1 MATRAFSIEDGNLAT
16 KSILTTQKRT
26 YKDIDLSFAKK
37 TTGEIF
43 KKTDAAAVK
52 QAVKNVLLTSRLEKP
67 FNPDFGAGLNRFLFD
82 LNTNF
87 DRFEIEDAIV
97 STLARTEPRARV
109 IDIDPVILP
118 DDYTVNITVK
128 FRVLSTDTIE
138 QVTVS
143 LTRLR

>member
-67 FNPDFGAGLNRFLFD
+67 FNPDFGAGLNRFYL
-82 LNTNF
+82 
-87 DRFEIEDAIV
+87 I
-97 STLARTEPRARV
+97 
-109 IDIDPVILP
+109 
-118 DDYTVNITVK
+118 
-128 FRVLSTDTIE
+128 
-138 QVTVS
+138 
-143 LTRLR
+143 

>member
-16 KSILTTQKRT
+16 KSIITSQKRT

-37 TTGEIF
+37 ASGEIF
-43 KKTDAAAVK
+43 KKTDAGAVK

-82 LNTNF
+82 LDTNF
-87 DRFEIEDAIV
+87 DRFEVEDAIV
-97 STLARTEPRARV
+97 STLARVEPRARV
-109 IDIDPVILP
+109 IDVDAVNVP
-118 DDYTVNITVK
+118 DQYTVNITVK
-128 FRVLSTDTIE
+128 FKVLSTDTIE

>member
-87 DRFEIEDAIV
+87 DRFEVEDAIV

-109 IDIDPVILP
+109 IDIDSVILP
-118 DDYTVNITVK
+118 DEHTVNITVK
-128 FRVLSTDTIE
+128 FRVLSTDTVE

>member
-1 MATRAFSIEDGNLAT
+1 MARRAFSIEDGNIAT
-16 KSILTTQKRT
+16 KTFLTSQART

-82 LNTNF
+82 LDTTF
-87 DRFEIEDAIV
+87 DRFEVEDAIV
-97 STLARTEPRARV
+97 STLARVEPRARV
-109 IDIDPVILP
+109 IDIDAVILA

>member
-1 MATRAFSIEDGNLAT
+1 M
-16 KSILTTQKRT
+16 
-26 YKDIDLSFAKK
+26 SFAKK

-82 LNTNF
+82 LDTTF
-87 DRFEIEDAIV
+87 DRFEVEDAIV
-97 STLARTEPRARV
+97 STLARVEPRARV
-109 IDIDPVILP
+109 IDIDSVISP
-118 DDYTVNITVK
+118 DQHSVNITVK
-128 FRVLSTDTIE
+128 FRVFSTDTIE

>member
-26 YKDIDLSFAKK
+26 YKDVDLSFAKK

-109 IDIDPVILP
+109 IDIDAVILP
-118 DDYTVNITVK
+118 DDYTVNISVK

>member
-1 MATRAFSIEDGNLAT
+1 MATRAFSMEDGNLAT
-16 KSILTTQKRT
+16 KSILATQKRT

-82 LNTNF
+82 LNSKDYKSWAKGLKKAGYAT
-87 DRFEIEDAIV
+87 DPDYSEKLISLIERF
-97 STLARTEPRARV
+97 
-109 IDIDPVILP
+109 
-118 DDYTVNITVK
+118 N
-128 FRVLSTDTIE
+128 LSQLD
-138 QVTVS
+138 
-143 LTRLR
+143 

>member
-16 KSILTTQKRT
+16 ESILTTQKRT

-109 IDIDPVILP
+109 IDIDAVILP

>member
-1 MATRAFSIEDGNLAT
+1 MATRAFSIEDGNLAI
-16 KSILTTQKRT
+16 KSIRTTQKRT

-82 LNTNF
+82 LNTTF
-87 DRFEIEDAIV
+87 DRFEVEDAIV

-109 IDIDPVILP
+109 IDIDSVILP

>member
-26 YKDIDLSFAKK
+26 DKDIDLSFAKK

-67 FNPDFGAGLNRFLFD
+67 FNPAVGAGLNRFLFD

-109 IDIDPVILP
+109 IDIDAVILP

>member
-43 KKTDAAAVK
+43 KKTDAAAVN
-52 QAVKNVLLTSRLEKP
+52 QAVKNVLLTGRVEKP

-109 IDIDPVILP
+109 IDIDAVILP